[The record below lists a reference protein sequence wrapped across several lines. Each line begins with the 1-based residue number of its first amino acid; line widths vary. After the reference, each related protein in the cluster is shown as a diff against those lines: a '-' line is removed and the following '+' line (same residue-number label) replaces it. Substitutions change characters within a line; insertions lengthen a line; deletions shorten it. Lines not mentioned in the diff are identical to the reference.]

1 MRYAIWDDQSDL
13 EAVVDAALDMIERG
27 LSLGTKP

>member
-13 EAVVDAALDMIERG
+13 EPVVDAALDMIERG
-27 LSLGTKP
+27 LSLGTKS